1 MTKGAD
7 MNEIRLT
14 TRGKVLLGIA
24 VALVAYVLASA
35 ALGAVTPDEC
45 KVPTE
50 QMSQGCIALIY
61 K

>member
-1 MTKGAD
+1 

-14 TRGKVLLGIA
+14 TRGKVLLGIT

-45 KVPTE
+45 KVSTD